1 MIHYVNADVRATA
14 RSWPDHIE
22 RPGAFLASRLRR
34 LPRTPSA
41 PTVTR
46 PIPENRLCASAP
58 PPASAATRAAAIAYF
73 RAHRRSGT
81 AGLASGAGE
90 TLAQGSH

>member
-1 MIHYVNADVRATA
+1 MIHYVNADMRATA

-41 PTVTR
+41 P
-46 PIPENRLCASAP
+46 
-58 PPASAATRAAAIAYF
+58 PPASAATRATDIAYF

>member
-1 MIHYVNADVRATA
+1 MIHYVNADMRATA

-58 PPASAATRAAAIAYF
+58 LCAATRQCCDAG
-73 RAHRRSGT
+73 RRHRLFPCSPP
-81 AGLASGAGE
+81 
-90 TLAQGSH
+90 